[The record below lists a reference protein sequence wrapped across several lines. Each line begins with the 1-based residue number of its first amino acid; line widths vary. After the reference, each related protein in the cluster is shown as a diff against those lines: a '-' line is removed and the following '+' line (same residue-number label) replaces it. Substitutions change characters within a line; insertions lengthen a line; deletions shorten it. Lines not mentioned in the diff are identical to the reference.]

1 MRNVGGGL
9 LMVSI
14 MALVPY
20 LDANIPDSSNWPL
33 KSQQRTAFRKLQYL
47 SEELLWV
54 FQYFL
59 LSAFEIE
66 CTLHVR
72 LNQSF

>member
-1 MRNVGGGL
+1 MCNVGGGL

-47 SEELLWV
+47 SEEL
-54 FQYFL
+54 F
-59 LSAFEIE
+59 
-66 CTLHVR
+66 
-72 LNQSF
+72 